1 MSTLPPMLTHLA
13 LVIDLREERL
23 ERTTIPFLRR
33 QISSELE
40 VLFKRFETEYQE
52 FMLASGQSAPEELL
66 QSAA

>member
-1 MSTLPPMLTHLA
+1 MLTHLA

-40 VLFKRFETEYQE
+40 LLLKRFETEYQE
-52 FMLASGQSAPEELL
+52 FMLATGQNAPEELL